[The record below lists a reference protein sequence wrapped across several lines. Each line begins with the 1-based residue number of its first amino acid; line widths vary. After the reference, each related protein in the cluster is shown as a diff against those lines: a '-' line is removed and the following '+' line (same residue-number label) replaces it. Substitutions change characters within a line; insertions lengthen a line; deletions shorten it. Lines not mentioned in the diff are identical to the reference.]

1 MKILRLKIG
10 FLEFSLRIGSRGQ
23 APPLEIKRYEVAP
36 ATLVP
41 RIHRGLLRR
50 LKSKFRA
57 MVPLAVNGSPDSR
70 YPPDSTARH
79 CQMVSLAADGAG
91 SPHLDQGLAGPCSRR
106 HWRFQSPA
114 SPGRRT

>member
-10 FLEFSLRIGSRGQ
+10 FLEFSLRIGSSGQ

-36 ATLVP
+36 APLVP

-70 YPPDSTARH
+70 YPPDSATRH
-79 CQMVSLAADGAG
+79 CQWVSFAAGGTG
-91 SPHLDQGLAGPCSRR
+91 SEHFNQGLARPWSRRRWRFQLPASRR
-106 HWRFQSPA
+106 H
-114 SPGRRT
+114 RT